1 MLKLFRTK
9 INKTERRINIM
20 NDITII
26 ANHIYK
32 NGNNQYYIDKIYD
45 YIRELKALNF
55 KATEV
60 KTIIKSALLQ
70 SLLSDNEAIFILR
83 TYKDLWSI

>member
-1 MLKLFRTK
+1 MLFKRV
-9 INKTERRINIM
+9 NKTEKKIRIM

-26 ANHIYK
+26 ANHIYR
-32 NGNNQYYIDKIYD
+32 NGNSQYYIDRIYE
-45 YIRELKALNF
+45 YIRELKALGF

-60 KTIIKSALLQ
+60 KSIVKSALLQ
-70 SLLSDNEAIFILR
+70 SLLNDNEAIFVLR